1 MKELLV
7 PISIGELVDKL
18 TILEIKKDKLDS
30 QKVKNVA
37 NEFKI
42 LSSILKKSNINVD
55 NKLTNKLK
63 EINKKLWEIED
74 LIRLKEKDNIFDDEF
89 ISLARSV
96 YKSNDERSKIKKEI
110 NLIYKSFIIEEKS
123 YK

>member
-1 MKELLV
+1 MKQILV

>member
-55 NKLTNKLK
+55 NKLKNKLK

>member
-42 LSSILKKSNINVD
+42 LSSILKKSKINFD